1 MIRNARNKLFV
12 LSGLI
17 VVLLSTIC
25 IVHGAAADSV
35 SQCSLVATPEVGS
48 VEGILDIIIKVYLYI
63 LQAVVKF
70 VCGGLQAFGI
80 SC

>member
-1 MIRNARNKLFV
+1 MRNSRKKLFV
-12 LSGLI
+12 LSSFT

-35 SQCSLVATPEVGS
+35 SQCTFVVTPEAGS
-48 VEGILDIIIKVYLYI
+48 VEGILDLIVQVYLYI
-63 LQAVVKF
+63 LRAVVKF
-70 VCGGLQAFGI
+70 VCGGLQAFGF

>member
-1 MIRNARNKLFV
+1 M
-12 LSGLI
+12 
-17 VVLLSTIC
+17 LSTIFL
-25 IVHGAAADSV
+25 VHGAAADSV

-48 VEGILDIIIKVYLYI
+48 VEGILDLIVQVYLYI
-63 LQAVVKF
+63 LRAVVKF